1 MTVLQITCDNCGA
14 KYKLP
19 ESFDKPQAK
28 CQKCGSVID
37 VARQRAATA
46 NPTAPSAAKPAAA
59 KPAAAARPAQDRSK
73 PERAAPAAASAAAR
87 PARGAKAKE
96 AGEAGGGRR
105 GSRERGEPKE
115 KKGNMLPLLG
125 VAAGVLVVVAV
136 IAVMLKD
143 DAPKQDQAASKD
155 AAKTPA
161 AAAPTP
167 PAGTPAAGTPAAP
180 PANTPPASPA
190 PANGAAKPGD
200 APAAAT
206 TPPASTPA
214 ASTPA
219 SAAKAPEPA
228 DATPKVRDPN
238 KPWENMRN
246 PPQGMD
252 QVSDAKSFS
261 EVTWPDSIDAA
272 TKAAVQELAAT
283 AKESGGPGMRA
294 TNKLKTAEFEFP
306 ALFALVE
313 QLRLLDY
320 RNNDDAMLGLALNK
334 VLEEILFDMNTRYA
348 AVTYD
353 EAISPAKAEWNTQTV
368 KAWIGLLGRYPDAE
382 TFRRERSARKAKAAE
397 KDREK

>member
-19 ESFDKPQAK
+19 ETFDKPQAK

-46 NPTAPSAAKPAAA
+46 NPTTPSAAKPAAA

-87 PARGAKAKE
+87 STRSAKAKDD
-96 AGEAGGGRR
+96 GEAGGGRR

-125 VAAGVLVVVAV
+125 LAAGLLVVVVV
-136 IAVMLKD
+136 IAVMLKGD
-143 DAPKQDQAASKD
+143 EPKKDQAASKD

-161 AAAPTP
+161 ATAQTPAAP
-167 PAGTPAAGTPAAP
+167 APAAGTPATP
-180 PANTPPASPA
+180 PANTPPAKPA
-190 PANGAAKPGD
+190 DAAAKPND
-200 APAAAT
+200 APAAAP
-206 TPPASTPA
+206 TPPAPAPTPR
-214 ASTPA
+214 AS
-219 SAAKAPEPA
+219 EPV
-228 DATPKVRDPN
+228 DDTPKVRDPN

-261 EVTWPDSIDAA
+261 EVAWPDSIDAA

-306 ALFALVE
+306 ALFAIVE

-382 TFRRERSARKAKAAE
+382 TFRKERSARKAKAADKD
-397 KDREK
+397 KDR